1 MHIGFCTEASRT
13 QVSALMEDKWE
24 YESDPEAGSSVESDF
39 DEGDYF
45 FRMLVYQS
53 CKLFTLSHQLASA
66 KSQP

>member
-24 YESDPEAGSSVESDF
+24 YESDPEAGSSVESDA

-53 CKLFTLSHQLASA
+53 FKLFTLSHQLALA